1 MWGLQSLG
9 TEALCLQLQLDL
21 TAQTSFILDSF
32 LRYLQLLE
40 LSVAAQSPQLT
51 LHPTAEPSSTQ
62 VGMPLKALCNCGH
75 SRPVYMFGRLLEDVH
90 FSSAVTPHSAAHTP
104 EPAGEA
110 KVPQTER
117 RLRRLQSASATECI
131 SPNTAQRRTLVQHP
145 RGAEKRETKRKSLI
159 FAGRCAAC

>member
-1 MWGLQSLG
+1 MWEKRVWGVWGLQSLG

-32 LRYLQLLE
+32 LRQLQLLE
-40 LSVAAQSPQLT
+40 LSVAVQSPQLT

-62 VGMPLKALCNCGH
+62 VGMPLKALCNYEH

-90 FSSAVTPHSAAHTP
+90 FSSATPHSAVHTP
-104 EPAGEA
+104 GPAREGT
-110 KVPQTER
+110 VPH
-117 RLRRLQSASATECI
+117 LQSASATECI
-131 SPNTAQRRTLVQHP
+131 SPNTAQRRTLVQHQ
-145 RGAEKRETKRKSLI
+145 RGAPRETKSKSLI